1 MRYVIAVVVLA
12 STVGFP
18 QLVNQSATHNTVP
31 REHLSHL
38 RHGINISA
46 WFGQVSDPK
55 GYTKEHFQTHTTIDD
70 IALIK
75 AMGFDHVR
83 LVIDPKPMLLAG
95 HADEIPADYLGY
107 LDAAVKMIIDEGL
120 AVIID
125 IHPTTEFK
133 SDLAK
138 NDDLVEQ
145 FADFWRALAH
155 HYS

>member
-1 MRYVIAVVVLA
+1 ME
-12 STVGFP
+12 
-18 QLVNQSATHNTVP
+18 Q
-31 REHLSHL
+31 
-38 RHGINISA
+38 
-46 WFGQVSDPK
+46 
-55 GYTKEHFQTHTTIDD
+55 FQNHTTIDD

-155 HYS
+155 HYSSLNPDLVFFELLNEPEMTDR